1 MKPDATL
8 ISCKFIRDSFTRI
21 LNTRM
26 SRVFYLFFAELIP
39 DFFFFSFF
47 KLNNDYE
54 NFMLGI

>member
-26 SRVFYLFFAELIP
+26 SRVFYLFFAEEA
-39 DFFFFSFF
+39 DS
-47 KLNNDYE
+47 
-54 NFMLGI
+54 